1 MKERDHQGLT
11 PKLRAVFANL
21 KKAAKKID
29 NRAAQMKKNVV
40 KQHKAKDDMPGSA
53 QKLNFFSTLRFRLIA
68 SFLIPISSIIV
79 IGIISSNRASQG
91 LEDNFKGS
99 TANSINMAA
108 EYLRFGLGTVMSTS
122 NQYAS
127 DTELINYLGNRG
139 DMKQLSNTRNLIS
152 KSISTKITTDEF
164 IKNIYIISDSTL
176 SMTTTQYKFNDGFYA
191 GFAET
196 EIGKYLAAN
205 RFSIVWDG
213 EDEYLDTKLK
223 TGPNDYAIRLIR
235 GFGNLD
241 SVLILDVN
249 AETVSQIL
257 ADLSIDKSAYLGFVT
272 PDGRELIDKSQQKA
286 SDSGDTESTNE
297 EAGLS
302 RLFSDQTF
310 YQDALNSEATSGSQ
324 YVTYRGKPYLF
335 LYSKVGDT
343 GAMICS
349 LMPMSAI
356 NSQAAKIK
364 AITLI
369 NVLVSCILAII
380 TVILL
385 SLSIDKTI
393 KGINA
398 KLKLAAKGDLTVKF
412 TSKRKDEFYI
422 LTEELQT
429 TFSNMSELIK
439 QVKDTSNEV
448 LNSSSIVSQ
457 TSESFLQS
465 TEDIS
470 HAMNEIEI
478 GVNQEAKNAEECLTL
493 MDQLSKRIEK
503 VSESTA
509 EIGQIADNTKKRIVE
524 GTHTTDELNNQ
535 TASTIAITTN
545 IIQEIEKLAE
555 KSSSIHA
562 IINVI
567 NDIVNQTNLLAL
579 NASIEAARAGEYG
592 KGFAVVANEVRILAE
607 KSKSSVAD
615 IKKII
620 NSIQED
626 TSSVAD
632 IAKKAGEVLKL
643 QEDAVKNTT
652 ASYQDI
658 NDSVEK
664 LVVFLQF
671 ISENVENID
680 EARISTLAA
689 IENISAV
696 LEEIAASSNN
706 VSQVSGEQL
715 KSVESL
721 NTSALTLSSTANN
734 LVQEVQKFKI

>member
-1 MKERDHQGLT
+1 MKDSDQHSLWSRW
-11 PKLRAVFANL
+11 KAVFFKILASVSKIAHNV
-21 KKAAKKID
+21 KKPKIGGVKP
-29 NRAAQMKKNVV
+29 RYVKN
-40 KQHKAKDDMPGSA
+40 KQPGNA

-79 IGIISSNRASQG
+79 IGLISSGRASKG

-99 TANSINMAA
+99 TANSITMAA
-108 EYLRFGLGTVMSTS
+108 EYLRFGLGTVVATS

-139 DMKQLSNTRNLIS
+139 DTKQLGNTRSQIH
-152 KSISTKITTDEF
+152 KSISTRISTDEF
-164 IKNIYIISDSTL
+164 IKNIYIITDSTF
-176 SMTTTQYKFNDGFYA
+176 SISTTQYKFNDGFYA

-196 EIGKYLAAN
+196 EIGKYLIAN

-213 EDEYLDTKLK
+213 EDEYLDSRLK
-223 TGPNDYAIRLIR
+223 TGPNDYALRLIR

-241 SVLILDVN
+241 SVQIIDVK
-249 AETVSQIL
+249 AETVLNIL
-257 ADLSIDKSAYLGFVT
+257 AGLAIDKSAYLGFIA
-272 PDGRELIDKSQQKA
+272 PDGRELIDHSQDGTAEDGNKEATA
-286 SDSGDTESTNE
+286 SEASSPIFSNE
-297 EAGLS
+297 
-302 RLFSDQTF
+302 TF
-310 YQDALNSEATSGSQ
+310 YMDAVQSELTSGS
-324 YVTYRGKPYLF
+324 YDVNYRGEPYLF

-343 GAMICS
+343 GSMICS

-356 NSQAAKIK
+356 NSQAAKIRL
-364 AITLI
+364 ITLA
-369 NVLVSCILAII
+369 NVVGSCILAIL

-412 TSKRKDEFYI
+412 TSRRKDEFYI

-429 TFSNMSELIK
+429 TFDNMSVLIT
-439 QVKDTSNEV
+439 QVKNTSSEV
-448 LNSSSIVSQ
+448 LESSSDLSK
-457 TSESFLQS
+457 TSERFLQS
-465 TEDIS
+465 AEDIS
-470 HAMNEIEI
+470 NAMTEIEM
-478 GVNQEAKNAEECLTL
+478 GVNQEANNAEECLNL
-493 MDQLSKRIEK
+493 MDQLSKRIEL
-503 VSESTA
+503 VSESTS
-509 EIGQIADNTKKRIVE
+509 EIGQIADNTKKRVVE
-524 GTHTTDELNNQ
+524 GTHTTDELNQQ

-555 KSSSIHA
+555 KSSSIYA

-615 IKKII
+615 IKNII

-626 TSSVAD
+626 TTSVAG
-632 IAKKAGEVLKL
+632 IAKQAEQVLKL
-643 QEDAVKNTT
+643 QENAVKNTT
-652 ASYQDI
+652 VSYQDI
-658 NDSVEK
+658 NESVEK
-664 LVVFLQF
+664 LVVFLQY
-671 ISENVENID
+671 ITENVSNIND
-680 EARISTLAA
+680 ARISTLAA

-721 NTSALTLSSTANN
+721 NTAASKLSSNANN
-734 LVQEVQKFKI
+734 LVQEVQKFKV